1 MDEQPLQ
8 KIIRRKVLVVKP
20 SSLGDVIH
28 SLPFLYSIKAQMP
41 TLEVHWVIMEELAP
55 LLEGHLLIERLW
67 RIKKDGW
74 KRPGRLLQT
83 ARELSALSKAL
94 KREEFDAVL
103 DLQGLLRS
111 ALITRLAGA
120 GTTVGFKNPRE
131 PIAALFYA
139 HRVYA
144 SWKAHAVDR
153 YLKMA
158 EFAGFTPRVEFPL
171 PEMEGFTPPLEK
183 YALIAPG
190 ARWPSKR
197 WPARR
202 FGELAAGLQQD
213 SLVIGAAGDAGLAE
227 EVASFSGG
235 KAMPYAGKSS
245 LRTLVEL
252 IRRASF
258 MVTNDS
264 GPMHIAA
271 ALGVPVF
278 AIFGPTDPVHTG
290 PYGNGIRVVIRVGQ
304 RCSPCRRRTC
314 RSMRCMDE
322 ISVRMV
328 REAIE
333 KTLSL
338 SA

>member
-1 MDEQPLQ
+1 M
-8 KIIRRKVLVVKP
+8 LVVKP

-41 TLEVHWVIMEELAP
+41 GLRVHWVITEELAP

-67 RIKKDGW
+67 KIKKDGW
-74 KRPGRLLQT
+74 KMPGRILET
-83 ARELSALSKAL
+83 ASELAALSKAL
-94 KREEFDAVL
+94 RKEEFDAVL

-111 ALITRLAGA
+111 ALITRMAGA
-120 GTTVGFKNPRE
+120 RTTIGFKNPRE
-131 PIAALFYA
+131 PAAGLFYA
-139 HRVYA
+139 HRVHA
-144 SWKAHAVDR
+144 SWKQHAVER

-158 EFAGFTPRVEFPL
+158 EFAGFKTRVEFPL
-171 PEMEGFTPPLEK
+171 PEMEGFEPPLEK

-202 FGELAAGLQQD
+202 FGELAGGLELD

-227 EVASFSGG
+227 EVASHSGG
-235 KAMPYAGKSS
+235 KAIPFAGKSS
-245 LRTLVEL
+245 LKMLVEL

-278 AIFGPTDPVHTG
+278 AVFGPTDPAHTG
-290 PYGNGIRVVIRVGQ
+290 PYGNGTRVVIRG
-304 RCSPCRRRTC
+304 RTGCSPCRRRTC

-328 REAIE
+328 REEME
-333 KTLSL
+333 KALHPAAL
-338 SA
+338 FP

>member
-28 SLPFLYSIKAQMP
+28 SLPVLYSIKAQMP
-41 TLEVHWVIMEELAP
+41 DLLVHWVIAEDLAP
-55 LLEGHLLIERLW
+55 LLEGHPLIERLW

-74 KRPGRLLQT
+74 KRPDRLLKT
-83 ARELSALSKAL
+83 AAELKALSRGLRK
-94 KREEFDAVL
+94 EEFDAVL

-111 ALITRLAGA
+111 ALITRMAGSR
-120 GTTVGFKNPRE
+120 TTVGFRNPRE
-131 PIAALFYA
+131 HAAALFYS
-139 HRVYA
+139 HKVYA
-144 SWKAHAVDR
+144 PWKMHAVDR

-158 EFAGFTPRVEFPL
+158 QFAGFAPRVEFPL
-171 PEMEGFTPPLEK
+171 PRMEDFAPPLGNEK
-183 YALIAPG
+183 YALIVPG

-202 FGELAAGLQQD
+202 FGELAAKLPLP
-213 SLVIGAAGDAGLAE
+213 SLVIGAAVDAGLAE
-227 EVASFSGG
+227 EVASASGG
-235 KAMPYAGKSS
+235 KAMAYAGKTG

-271 ALGVPVF
+271 ALCVPVF
-278 AIFGPTDPVHTG
+278 AVFGPTDPVHTG
-290 PYGNGIRVVIRVGQ
+290 PYGNGTRIVIKGRPG
-304 RCSPCRRRTC
+304 CSPCRKRTC

-333 KTLSL
+333 KTLS
-338 SA
+338 